1 MAHKGSVVIIDSV
14 FDDYVE
20 ERNVIEPAG
29 FKVIHCRP
37 DEQAELAKHLPGC
50 VGLLVNTIPV
60 DAKLIS
66 SLRNCKIIARY
77 GVGYDTVDVAA
88 AAAKGIWVANV
99 QGYAAEDVS
108 DHTVAMLFAAVRRLA
123 FRDREVRQ
131 GGWNLH
137 RRQTSARTSGK
148 VLGIIGFGSIGR
160 AVRRKL
166 SGVDFSRVLVWDP
179 LVDPSLVALA
189 GGIATTLDALFD
201 ESDYITL
208 HLPLND
214 DTYHLID
221 HGAFKRMKSSSILV
235 NTSRGGIV
243 DTDALIAA
251 LESGEIGYAALD
263 VYEAEPIAQS
273 NPLLSFD
280 NVILTDHCG
289 WYSEESV
296 AELKRKTAENVREAL
311 LTGRPVYP
319 VDPNPLF

>member
-1 MAHKGSVVIIDSV
+1 M
-14 FDDYVE
+14 
-20 ERNVIEPAG
+20 
-29 FKVIHCRP
+29 
-37 DEQAELAKHLPGC
+37 
-50 VGLLVNTIPV
+50 
-60 DAKLIS
+60 
-66 SLRNCKIIARY
+66 
-77 GVGYDTVDVAA
+77 
-88 AAAKGIWVANV
+88 
-99 QGYAAEDVS
+99 
-108 DHTVAMLFAAVRRLA
+108 
-123 FRDREVRQ
+123 
-131 GGWNLH
+131 
-137 RRQTSARTSGK
+137 
-148 VLGIIGFGSIGR
+148 
-160 AVRRKL
+160 
-166 SGVDFSRVLVWDP
+166 LVWDP

-243 DTDALIAA
+243 DTAALIAA

>member
-1 MAHKGSVVIIDSV
+1 MSQKGSVVIIDSV

-29 FKVIHCRP
+29 FEVIHCRH
-37 DEQAELAKHLPGC
+37 DDQAGLAKHLPGC

-66 SLRNCKIIARY
+66 SLRNCKVIARY
-77 GVGYDTVDVAA
+77 GVGYDSVDVAA

-108 DHTVAMLFAAVRRLA
+108 DHTVALLFAAVRRVA
-123 FRDREVRQ
+123 FRDREVRN

-137 RRQTSARTSGK
+137 RRQTSTRTSGT

-160 AVRRKL
+160 AVHRKL
-166 SGVDFSRVLVWDP
+166 AGIDFSRVLIWDP
-179 LVDPSLVALA
+179 LVDQTLVASA
-189 GGIATTLDALFD
+189 GGIATTFD
-201 ESDYITL
+201 ELLEDSDYVTL

-214 DTYHLID
+214 DTYHLMD
-221 HGAFKRMKSSSILV
+221 QAAFKRMKSTSILI

-251 LESGEIGYAALD
+251 LQSGEIGYAALD
-263 VYEAEPIAQS
+263 VYETEPIQQS
-273 NPLLSFD
+273 NPLLGFD

-289 WYSEESV
+289 WYSKESV
-296 AELKRKTAENVREAL
+296 AELKRKAAENVREAL
-311 LTGRPVYP
+311 LTGKPVYP
-319 VDPNPLF
+319 VGPKPLL